1 MAGELASEV
10 TRDFT
15 GWPSPRTFQDQ
26 DAAADGFWEKKFDV
40 QEYKTR
46 LGTLPTMSF
55 NASGMPSDTI
65 SIPNGREANGAPHPK
80 SRSRSSSSGALTPPV
95 SVSPILSS
103 NLHSHLRQNLT
114 HHQTAAAQSNDN
126 LLRQRVLRPFATG
139 ELRLLLLENIS
150 QGAVKA
156 FQQLGFQVDHH
167 TKAWSEEE
175 LIQKIGQYHAIGIR
189 SKTRLTANVLK
200 SATKVSPT
208 QFSPRFRCIT
218 ARSLGFLDH
227 FLRALAIRVND
238 WKPTSRSSSSA
249 VTR

>member
-1 MAGELASEV
+1 
-10 TRDFT
+10 
-15 GWPSPRTFQDQ
+15 
-26 DAAADGFWEKKFDV
+26 
-40 QEYKTR
+40 
-46 LGTLPTMSF
+46 MSY

-80 SRSRSSSSGALTPPV
+80 SRSRSSSSGTLTPPV

-103 NLHSHLRQNLT
+103 NLHSHLRQHLT
-114 HHQTAAAQSNDN
+114 HHQTAAQSNDDV
-126 LLRQRVLRPFATG
+126 LRQRVLRPFATG

-189 SKTRLTANVLK
+189 SKTRLTANVLR
-200 SATKVSPT
+200 SATKVSP
-208 QFSPRFRCIT
+208 S
-218 ARSLGFLDH
+218 H
-227 FLRALAIRVND
+227 FLHGFGA
-238 WKPTSRSSSSA
+238 SRHNPSA
-249 VTR
+249 SWTFFCVT